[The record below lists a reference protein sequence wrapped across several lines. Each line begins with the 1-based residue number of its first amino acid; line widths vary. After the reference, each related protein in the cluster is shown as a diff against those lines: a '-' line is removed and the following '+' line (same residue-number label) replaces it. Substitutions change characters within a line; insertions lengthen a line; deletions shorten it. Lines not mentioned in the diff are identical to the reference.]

1 MTNDNNSLIDNI
13 FTNNNYAHKYN
24 GILLN
29 DISDHYPILSF
40 FDINLTIFIKNKL
53 NLILKLIE
61 LISQL

>member
-1 MTNDNNSLIDNI
+1 MLINI
-13 FTNNNYAHKYN
+13 MKYYL
-24 GILLN
+24 ILLN

-40 FDINLTIFIKNKL
+40 FDINLTNFIKNKL